1 MIYDIIILGGGIAG
15 LNTAYQIIKER
26 PSCKILL
33 LEKEGQLGGRIHT
46 YKDRHMTVEA
56 GASRFHSG
64 QKRILGLI
72 KELGLHSNLVKID
85 SGFMYVSNSSP
96 ESHRDKNNMTEIIRQ
111 IKNESKHVTP
121 EKMRNQSFIDFA
133 NTVLPKDA
141 VEFIKNSFGYYTEL
155 VSMNAYDA
163 LYLMTEHLYGKNQ
176 FYVLSGGLSQ
186 LIDALV
192 KKLMDTTNAVTIL
205 KRRTVSNIDYI
216 ITTDTIEI
224 SCEGI
229 EKKYYGKI
237 LVSALPKQV
246 VEKIPAFRQ
255 LRPVLSKI
263 VCGPLCRIYSKY
275 PLDDEGKPWFENLP
289 KMTMANKLRIVIP
302 VNTDKGILMSSY
314 SDNKFAKYWKQL
326 HDKDDDNKSVN
337 QKLTQLLQETT
348 MRTVDEPIITH
359 VFYWDCGVGYWGVG
373 ADSAQIAKD
382 IANPFSKPIFIC
394 GEHFSEKNQQ
404 WVEGALETSDT
415 VVRKIMSL

>member
-229 EKKYYGKI
+229 EKNI
-237 LVSALPKQV
+237 M
-246 VEKIPAFRQ
+246 E
-255 LRPVLSKI
+255 
-263 VCGPLCRIYSKY
+263 
-275 PLDDEGKPWFENLP
+275 
-289 KMTMANKLRIVIP
+289 
-302 VNTDKGILMSSY
+302 
-314 SDNKFAKYWKQL
+314 KYWFPLYQNRWLKKSP
-326 HDKDDDNKSVN
+326 HFDNCV
-337 QKLTQLLQETT
+337 
-348 MRTVDEPIITH
+348 
-359 VFYWDCGVGYWGVG
+359 
-373 ADSAQIAKD
+373 
-382 IANPFSKPIFIC
+382 PFSRKSSAGHYVEFIRNIHSMMK
-394 GEHFSEKNQQ
+394 GSH
-404 WVEGALETSDT
+404 GL
-415 VVRKIMSL
+415 KIYQR

>member
-15 LNTAYQIIKER
+15 INTAYQMIKER

-85 SGFMYVSNSSP
+85 SGFTYVSST
-96 ESHRDKNNMTEIIRQ
+96 SHGDKTDKNSLTDIIRQ

-133 NTVLPKDA
+133 NTVLTEDA

-176 FYVLSGGLSQ
+176 FYVLKGGLSQ

-192 KKLMDTTNAVTIL
+192 KKLTNADTVTIL
-205 KRRTVSNIDYI
+205 KHRTVSNMNYI
-216 ITTDTIEI
+216 ITNDVIEI

-246 VEKIPAFRQ
+246 VEKIPAFRS
-255 LRPVLSKI
+255 LRPLLSKI

-275 PLDDEGKPWFENLP
+275 PVNDEGNPWFANLP
-289 KMTMANKLRIVIP
+289 KITTDNKLRIVIP
-302 VNTDKGILMSSY
+302 VNTENGILMSSY
-314 SDNKFAKYWKQL
+314 SDNKFAKYWRQL
-326 HDKDDDNKSVN
+326 HDRDDDNKSVN
-337 QKLTQLLQETT
+337 QKLAQLLRETT
-348 MRTVDEPIITH
+348 QRHVPEPIITH
-359 VFYWDCGVGYWGVG
+359 VFYWDCGVGYWGIG
-373 ADSAQIAKD
+373 ANSGEIAKT
-382 IANPFSKPIFIC
+382 IEAPFSQPIFIC

-404 WVEGALETSDT
+404 WIEGALETSDN